1 MNVSVIIVAAGTG
14 SRAKLNKNK
23 VLFEIDGQTILE
35 KTVRQFLYIENI
47 LEVIVTAS
55 ANDLQIFKDILSP
68 LSDKI
73 SVVLGGDTRTNSVK
87 NALSHTHGDIVL
99 IHDGARPFVSE
110 NLINSVMEC
119 AIANG
124 SAIPCVEMCETLGFG
139 GELIEKVER
148 QNFYSIQTP
157 QGFNTQEIKKA
168 YSMITNETFTDD
180 SGVYCKFIAP
190 CHRVQGEKKNIKLTY
205 PEDFEDNKI
214 RIGTGFDLHRL
225 VEGRKLILA
234 GVEIP
239 HYKGLLGH
247 SDADVVT
254 HAVMD
259 AMLSAAALRDI
270 GYYFPDTD
278 PQYEGISSILLLA
291 KIMELVAEKGYKV
304 SNLSITIMAEKPK
317 LMKYVPQL
325 STNLAKVIHISTK
338 DLGITCTTLEGL
350 GIIGEEKAI
359 ATRAYVAL
367 RKIQN

>member
-1 MNVSVIIVAAGTG
+1 MNVSIIIVAAGSG

-23 VLFEIDGQTILE
+23 VLFEIDGQTVLE
-35 KTVRQFLYIENI
+35 KTVRQFLHIENI
-47 LEVIVTAS
+47 SEIIVTAS
-55 ANDLQIFKDILSP
+55 TNDLQIFKDILLP

-73 SVVLGGDTRTNSVK
+73 TVCLGGATRTESVK
-87 NALSHTHGDIVL
+87 NALEFAYGDIVL
-99 IHDGARPFVSE
+99 IHDGARPFVSKK
-110 NLINSVMEC
+110 LINSVIDC
-119 AIANG
+119 AIKFG
-124 SAIPCVEMCETLGFG
+124 SAIPTLEMCETLGFG
-139 GELIEKVER
+139 DDLIERVER

-157 QGFNTQEIKKA
+157 QGFNTCEIKKA
-168 YSMITNETFTDD
+168 YSKITNETFTDD

-225 VEGRKLILA
+225 VEGRKLILG

-259 AMLSAAALRDI
+259 AILSAAALRDI

-278 PQYEGISSILLLA
+278 PQYEGISSILLLEKVMA
-291 KIMELVAEKGYKV
+291 LVAEKGYKV

-317 LMKYVPQL
+317 LMKYVPEL
-325 STNLAKVIHISTK
+325 STNLAKVIHISTEN
-338 DLGITCTTLEGL
+338 LGITCTTLEGL
-350 GIIGEEKAI
+350 GIIGEEMAI

-367 RKIQN
+367 QKIT

>member
-1 MNVSVIIVAAGTG
+1 MTVSIIIVAAGSG

-23 VLFEIDGQTILE
+23 VLFEIDGQTVLE
-35 KTVRQFLYIENI
+35 KTVRQFLCIENI
-47 LEVIVTAS
+47 SEIIVTS
-55 ANDLQIFKDILSP
+55 STNDLQIFKDILSP

-73 SVVLGGDTRTNSVK
+73 TVCLGGETRTQSVK
-87 NALSHTHGDIVL
+87 NALEFVNGDIVL
-99 IHDGARPFVSE
+99 IHDGARPFVSK
-110 NLINSVMEC
+110 NLINSVIDC
-119 AIANG
+119 AIKFG
-124 SAIPCVEMCETLGFG
+124 SAIPTLEMCETLGFG
-139 GELIEKVER
+139 GELIERVER

-157 QGFNTQEIKKA
+157 QGFNTEEIKKA
-168 YSMITNETFTDD
+168 YSKITDETFTDD

-205 PEDFEDNKI
+205 PEDFEENKI

-278 PQYEGISSILLLA
+278 PQYEGISSILLLE
-291 KIMELVAEKGYKV
+291 KVMKLVAEKGYKV

-317 LMKYVPQL
+317 LMKYVPEL
-325 STNLAKVIHISTK
+325 STNLAKVIHISTEN
-338 DLGITCTTLEGL
+338 LGITCTTLEGL
-350 GIIGEEKAI
+350 GIIGEEQAI
-359 ATRAYVAL
+359 ATRAYVCL
-367 RKIQN
+367 QKI